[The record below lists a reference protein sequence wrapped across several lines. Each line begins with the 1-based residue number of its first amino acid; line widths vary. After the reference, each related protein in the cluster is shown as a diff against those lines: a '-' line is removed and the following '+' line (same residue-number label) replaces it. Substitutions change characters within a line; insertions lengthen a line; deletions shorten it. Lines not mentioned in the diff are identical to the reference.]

1 MHYGLNMKNIS
12 FFELIFI
19 EVYFIWVDV
28 EQV

>member
-1 MHYGLNMKNIS
+1 MHYGLNMESIS
-12 FFELIFI
+12 FFELIFV